1 MKDEV
6 LVGLR
11 ERTRAFAMRVM
22 RLGDSLPRSRSANVV
37 AYQLIRS
44 GTSVGAH
51 YREAM
56 RSRSDAELISKF
68 EGALMELEE
77 TVYWL
82 ELLVDHG
89 LVTSRKLAPLLQESD
104 ELISIL
110 VACVKN
116 VKARKRR

>member
-1 MKDEV
+1 
-6 LVGLR
+6 
-11 ERTRAFAMRVM
+11 M
-22 RLGDSLPRSRSANVV
+22 RLGDSLPRSRSGNVV

-77 TVYWL
+77 TTYWL
-82 ELLVDHG
+82 ELLVEHEI
-89 LVTSRKLAPLLQESD
+89 VSSRKLTPLLKEAD
-104 ELISIL
+104 ELTAIF
-110 VACVKN
+110 VTCVKH
-116 VKARKRR
+116 VKARKTR